1 MVSTYVVKNMY
12 AKFTLFNLS
21 PLRLSQSKQNKV
33 YFPEEPFPH
42 AQLVKSGRLKHFK
55 HVYTDELWNDLR
67 QVNENYLFFLLMF
80 KNIKFS
86 FNNVLIFMKPCVV
99 FCGHPSLRFGDVV
112 HFVEYWGTNPL
123 NTIIF
128 TGNSIYFFINNK
140 TN

>member
-1 MVSTYVVKNMY
+1 M
-12 AKFTLFNLS
+12 
-21 PLRLSQSKQNKV
+21 SQSKQNKV

-55 HVYTDELWNDLR
+55 HVYTDDLWNDLR
-67 QVNENYLFFLLMF
+67 QVNKRFNIIYIFLIQF
-80 KNIKFS
+80 
-86 FNNVLIFMKPCVV
+86 LIFIQPCVV

-128 TGNSIYFFINNK
+128 TGNKIH
-140 TN
+140 